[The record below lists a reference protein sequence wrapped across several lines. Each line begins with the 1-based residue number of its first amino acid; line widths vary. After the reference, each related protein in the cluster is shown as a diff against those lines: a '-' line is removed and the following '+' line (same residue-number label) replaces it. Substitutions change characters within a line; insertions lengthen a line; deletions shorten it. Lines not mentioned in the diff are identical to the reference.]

1 MKTFLTARRCAAQTA
16 AAAAVINCNC
26 NCNSNGAS
34 CNCHAACKQTVPELP
49 QRVLTLMLP
58 LIRALIRIRSCRRR
72 RRRSCIFKWPT
83 NPNRLREPR
92 ILSKAIIE
100 CQRRLSSPWRRHR
113 CQCVC
118 CPLYPTLP
126 PCLAPCLSATSAS
139 IAPWAACSFMTP
151 TTPHRVC
158 LAAVRA
164 ATDATR
170 WLWQVAWLGPAA
182 AVAGPQLGPGLVVIS
197 VVFAKYFYACP
208 FPKLAL
214 RQ

>member
-58 LIRALIRIRSCRRR
+58 LIRALIRIRSCR

-170 WLWQVAWLGPAA
+170 WLWQVAWLGPAVAVAA
-182 AVAGPQLGPGLVVIS
+182 AVAVAGQRWPPTRTTAWS
-197 VVFAKYFYACP
+197 
-208 FPKLAL
+208 
-214 RQ
+214 